1 MVAASDYAFRCLCRQ
16 YGVDLTFTQMLHAK
30 NVCHDPLFRHHHF
43 DFYESTPT
51 NLSPHSQS
59 SSPPWARSL
68 LDGLWESPIASS
80 HGIQPTLPP
89 EWDSYTRGPLI
100 VQLAGHDV
108 AQVVEAAQRVVSS
121 TTPGSI
127 AGIDLNCGCPQGI
140 ARKGNYG
147 AFLTE
152 ADNGQRVAHILTAL
166 RQALPSTIAVSA
178 KIRLPLNP
186 SDLPRRI
193 RTLVGTTGINFLTVH
208 GRTLKEN
215 KTLVRAVH
223 LDALRHAV
231 QMAHDERGPGFPVV
245 ANGGMETY
253 EDMVRIR
260 QETNCVAVMSSEA
273 LLETPNVFEPPP
285 SIDGST
291 TQNSMHPRRRFQ
303 QQVQFA
309 RDYLQWAALYPPL
322 PGVLG
327 HESGSF
333 NIVRGHLFKLLHR
346 YWHEHTDLRDQLA
359 SHSGTRSIVDALEL
373 LETLQ
378 QRYDTP
384 QLHNDN
390 DDAWNQLES
399 SRPNASWYRRH
410 WDVLQ
415 QPQSQPQN
423 QHAASRS
430 SSSSS
435 SLSSSTTPVGL
446 LSVSKEERK
455 DLVRQRIAKLH
466 ELRHAKRAKLQQQQ
480 QQQA

>member
-1 MVAASDYAFRCLCRQ
+1 MVAASNYAFRCLCRQ

-43 DFYESTPT
+43 DFYECSESTPT
-51 NLSPHSQS
+51 NLPQHSQS

-68 LDGLWESPIASS
+68 LDGLWESPASS
-80 HGIQPTLPP
+80 HDIQSTLPP
-89 EWDSYTRGPLI
+89 EWESYTHGPLI

-108 AQVVEAAQRVVSS
+108 SQVVEAAQRVVSS
-121 TTPGSI
+121 TDRSI

-193 RTLVGTTGINFLTVH
+193 RTLVGTTGIDFLTVH

-215 KTLVRAVH
+215 KTLVRAVQ

-231 QMAHDERGPGFPVV
+231 QIAHDERGPGFPVV

-260 QETNCVAVMSSEA
+260 QETKCVAVMSSEA

-285 SIDGST
+285 SMDGG
-291 TQNSMHPRRRFQ
+291 SMHPRRRFQ

-327 HESGSF
+327 HDSGSF
-333 NIVRGHLFKLLHR
+333 NIVRGHLFKFLHR

-359 SHSGTRSIVDALEL
+359 SHSSTRSLVDALQL
-373 LETLQ
+373 LETLY

-384 QLHNDN
+384 QLRHEDND

-415 QPQSQPQN
+415 QPPQ
-423 QHAASRS
+423 QQYPPPHAASRS
-430 SSSSS
+430 SSSSR
-435 SLSSSTTPVGL
+435 TTPVGL

-466 ELRHAKRAKLQQQQ
+466 ELRHAKQAKRQQQQ
-480 QQQA
+480 QQEA